1 LRSNILFPQINV
13 RHPNLAGDLLSAE
26 LEFWTL
32 NADFVG
38 DIAEMGEAVEKA
50 GGKTLMMCG
59 TNWSSDQWSFAGME
73 EFPNIE
79 AVQNYMAA
87 ADELNLFRYVEA
99 TSVLGTKME
108 P

>member
-38 DIAEMGEAVEKA
+38 DIAEDANELVLQFNFPV
-50 GGKTLMMCG
+50 GGPLG
-59 TNWSSDQWSFAGME
+59 H
-73 EFPNIE
+73 
-79 AVQNYMAA
+79 
-87 ADELNLFRYVEA
+87 LF
-99 TSVLGTKME
+99 S
-108 P
+108 